1 MIDGRLDAYLAM
13 GLDLKQ
19 AWTKSIDFDFDNV
32 NTYIVSQ
39 TEREAN
45 ERIIELAIENIVD
58 NTDGLLSDGL
68 TDENGS
74 YSNSKAV
81 MDSIY
86 SSVEDECQRHGIKYN
101 EYVPFISDV
110 LDQMAI
116 S

>member
-19 AWTKSIDFDFDNV
+19 AWSKSIDFDFDTV
-32 NTYIVSQ
+32 NKYIVSK

-45 ERIIELAIENIVD
+45 ESIIELAIENIVD

-68 TDENGS
+68 TDKNGS

-86 SSVEDECQRHGIKYN
+86 SRIYDECQRHGVKYVD
-101 EYVPFISDV
+101 YQLFIDKV
-110 LDQMAI
+110 LEQMAI